1 METHVRNVGLCMFYF
16 GIAIG
21 VVAILVLIGFGGMDG
36 LLLTNNPF
44 YKRKDIASIPLS
56 RLLAAT
62 AVIFSMVLAV
72 PMAVTGSALLRWKP
86 WAKTLGMFVAAL
98 GMLHFPIGT
107 GIGVYALWT
116 LTDEATEYL
125 FEHVPAGGGKR

>member
-1 METHVRNVGLCMFYF
+1 MFYF
-16 GIAIG
+16 GIGIA

-44 YKRKDIASIPLS
+44 YKRKDLATIPLS
-56 RLLAAT
+56 RVLAAT
-62 AVIFSMVLAV
+62 GVIFSLVLAV
-72 PMAVTGSALLRWKP
+72 PMAVTGRGLLHWKP

-116 LTDEATEYL
+116 LSDEATEFL
-125 FEHVPAGGGKR
+125 FENAPVRGGKR